1 MPLNRMK
8 FMNSYVDNITK
19 NEAIKYIEK
28 CIHERKIGHVIT
40 PNVDQIEL
48 LVVDG
53 TPLLWIAKWYGQ
65 PIKEKICGSDLM
77 PELCCIAAQKGYKV
91 FLLGAANGVAARAA
105 ENLKRKY
112 PGLKVVGTYSPPYGF
127 EKSQQEI
134 DKINDILLNSR
145 ADLLFVGMGVPKQD
159 IFIYENMNKYKI
171 PMSFSIGAAI
181 DFEAGVQKRAPKWIN
196 RLGLEWLYRLYSDP
210 KRMFK
215 RYIINDMKVFNLAW
229 KYRNTR

>member
-1 MPLNRMK
+1 
-8 FMNSYVDNITK
+8 
-19 NEAIKYIEK
+19 
-28 CIHERKIGHVIT
+28 
-40 PNVDQIEL
+40 
-48 LVVDG
+48 
-53 TPLLWIAKWYGQ
+53 
-65 PIKEKICGSDLM
+65 M

-196 RLGLEWLYRLYSDP
+196 RLGLEWLYRLCSDP

-215 RYIINDMKVFNLAW
+215 RYIINDMKFLI
-229 KYRNTR
+229 